1 MAFPPSVEGRVGVR
15 TGHVVGCPASC
26 DSPSRPCASIQRETF
41 SGTESPSRVE
51 PSLDCCKKNARPQDS
66 PAPFISYSRPSVQL
80 RPTSPARVL
89 ILSSSESES
98 EPSCDPRVEAS
109 LSQGRRAERAGVMDI
124 KSVAVRWIY
133 HGRTRSDS
141 TLSALLLAVLISHHV
156 ATIAGIEIELPEG
169 SADLIDI
176 FQLRGLPKGINKAI
190 GFCENRPDGPDV
202 AYRVS
207 KDATLVVPTTEL
219 FPNDAEKTF
228 PVDFSVLLTVKPSLA
243 SRSYLFTV
251 IVENNVQFGV
261 QLADVDWVFLYADG
275 EGRPGFE
282 ESPRFNHNVADGQ
295 WHRIAFSVQRN
306 KVSMIMDCDIKNEVT
321 MDLDRSPGA
330 EGAIRTDG
338 MTAFGRH
345 FFREN
350 VAYEGTP
357 TNMSPPATKMSTFL
371 PQLGQPGPESG
382 TNLGSLLQEWGQIP
396 EAQTKPEMSRRE
408 VLLDLVAGTMAN
420 LRFGK

>member
-1 MAFPPSVEGRVGVR
+1 
-15 TGHVVGCPASC
+15 
-26 DSPSRPCASIQRETF
+26 
-41 SGTESPSRVE
+41 
-51 PSLDCCKKNARPQDS
+51 
-66 PAPFISYSRPSVQL
+66 
-80 RPTSPARVL
+80 
-89 ILSSSESES
+89 
-98 EPSCDPRVEAS
+98 
-109 LSQGRRAERAGVMDI
+109 MDI

-141 TLSALLLAVLISHHV
+141 TLAALLLAVLISLHV
-156 ATIAGIEIELPEG
+156 ATIAGIELPEG

-219 FPNDAEKTF
+219 FPNGAEKTF

-261 QLADVDWVFLYADG
+261 QLADVDWVFLYGDA

-282 ESPRFNHNVADGQ
+282 ESPRFNYNVADGQ

-306 KVSMIMDCDIKNEVT
+306 KVSMIMDCDTEKEVT
-321 MDLDRSPGA
+321 MDLDRSPGQ
-330 EGAIRTDG
+330 EGAISTDG
-338 MTAFGRH
+338 MTALFRH

-350 VAYEGTP
+350 VAFELRTTNPSTPCLSPSASSCEPPIMSEMCNCNLSKGLVQDIMIIPDPLAAYEQCIKYTPDCPKNGTS
-357 TNMSPPATKMSTFL
+357 TDGFDGNSNGFDLFDKIDFDADLNRGVTTRVLQRKMIKMVSRDQEVTL
-371 PQLGQPGPESG
+371 AQLE
-382 TNLGSLLQEWGQIP
+382 TLVLQ
-396 EAQTKPEMSRRE
+396 AQ
-408 VLLDLVAGTMAN
+408 G
-420 LRFGK
+420 